1 MKTLIIILLFAVSGI
16 AQVSIKLEKTGDT
29 IGICDTVTAEINYEE
44 IRTPYYMIYR
54 LTKYHTGEVAYCF
67 KEIEATQAIKS
78 K

>member
-29 IGICDTVTAEINYEE
+29 ISIYDTVTAKMDYGE

-67 KEIEATQAIKS
+67 KEVEATKAIKS